1 MTGRCMGVK
10 GGLLG
15 GRRGASGRGARLSLW
30 ALGALMGV
38 SLGVIQAQE
47 EPDVAAGAP
56 GDAVSLGESAYF
68 EATTA
73 RYFDRGEAA
82 RAVALIVAPID
93 TAEDEALLEAWR
105 WKCEQW
111 NWSLAVVGVQSQSGL
126 PPAKRREAGSW
137 LQRQISRWVAEAQTS
152 ALAEG
157 EELPRLPMIAY
168 AQGEGADWLM
178 PEWVEG
184 RSQVRAWA
192 VKGGRRFPKL
202 KMNQRG
208 QAEESPSAEMAP
220 GFLIGTQGTSRGMRE
235 FVVGL
240 RQQDLTRRLA
250 FFASQGNL
258 KLNPEVEDELALQ
271 FLKAAMRPE
280 PEAERWVHADTGAML
295 TAEVLEKGQAY
306 ELANYLWFPDGE
318 LHGAWDSLCVQRT
331 VEPPM
336 VVKMFS
342 KYVNRPPQAFDRI
355 EFHHNKL
362 GKERKGIL
370 LFAIDDKRP
379 QSIFQSAEWID
390 FAREQGWAVLV
401 FNIRKGERIK
411 TYNKAV
417 DYLDGRLF
425 QFIDEGPFK
434 ALKDLPI
441 VWIGE
446 GRPAYWMQHIM
457 IKRPER
463 FAAWAAEGTPE
474 FVTMPQGTRMPP
486 GLIVAPKPELHFP
499 SLFYL
504 QDLRKVH
511 QANRVCLLA
520 NGRGN
525 LDQEYVDEFTQ
536 LFLEGVAK
544 LGRGNGFWWRY
555 RDSQPLTLSQS
566 QQGVDPADYVWFPN
580 QIVAGTWQLLSRERP
595 QVPVPTIEQFTLE
608 TRVEEIP
615 ELSLYLRIPGSVDK
629 NSPREIKGVMCFCT
643 WQQEDT
649 TLLNRLKRP
658 DDHLVALAE
667 RNDLAMIT
675 WNTASLVPR
684 GTSIFSLDEEAMEA
698 LSAKYDEIGEYWL
711 KAIEKVCRDHKL
723 PRDNFFLHGQSR
735 GSVYANRIA
744 LRHPDKFLAVH
755 THIGAHYEEP
765 VEEASNVIWLVTTG
779 EIDGGYTQSRQFFL
793 KGQEQGFPMMIK
805 AGPSLGHR
813 SRDDIELL
821 SHSFFEY
828 VLNLRDRA
836 DLRTE
841 TGDEGTVT
849 PADLFREDLEKAPY
863 FGDFINHEVY
873 PKDEG
878 EWVPEGQRIK
888 LPNETMANAWG
899 MPPAKES

>member
-1 MTGRCMGVK
+1 MMKVCPSVTRFLAILAI
-10 GGLLG
+10 GLGSAINSAQSQDAGADSPESEWESLG
-15 GRRGASGRGARLSLW
+15 QSAFFAEASGWYYQPEEAPR
-30 ALGALMGV
+30 
-38 SLGVIQAQE
+38 VI
-47 EPDVAAGAP
+47 
-56 GDAVSLGESAYF
+56 
-68 EATTA
+68 
-73 RYFDRGEAA
+73 
-82 RAVALIVAPID
+82 ALIVAPSQSAMD
-93 TAEDEALLEAWR
+93 PALQESWR

-111 NWSLAVVGVQSQSGL
+111 NWALAVVGIESQ
-126 PPAKRREAGSW
+126 PDIPVAKRRGAGSW
-137 LQRQISRWVAEAQTS
+137 LQRQISRWMAEQQ
-152 ALAEG
+152 LANQPAGEDG
-157 EELPRLPMIAY
+157 EERRRLPVVAY

-178 PEWVEG
+178 PEWLEG

-192 VKGGRRFPKL
+192 VKGVRRFPKL
-202 KMNQRG
+202 KMNRRG
-208 QAEESPSAEMAP
+208 MDEEAPAPEMAP
-220 GFLIGTQGTSRGMRE
+220 GMFLGSRANSRGAQE
-235 FVVGL
+235 FVMTM
-240 RQQDLTRRLA
+240 RQQDLSRRLA

-271 FLKAAMRPE
+271 FLRDSMQPA
-280 PEAERWVHADTGAML
+280 PEAERWVHVETGEPL
-295 TAEVLEKGQAY
+295 TEEVLERGRPN
-306 ELANYLWFPDGE
+306 ELASFIWFPNGE
-318 LHGAWDSLCVQRT
+318 LQGAWDSLCVKRSS
-331 VEPPM
+331 EPPM

-342 KYVNRPPQAFDRI
+342 KYITKPPRAFDRI

-362 GKERKGIL
+362 GPDRKGIL

-379 QSIFQSAEWID
+379 QRIFQDAKWID
-390 FAREQGWAVLV
+390 FAKKQGWAVLV
-401 FNIRKGERIK
+401 FNIRKGERIR
-411 TYNKAV
+411 TYNSAV
-417 DYLDGRLF
+417 NYLDGRLF
-425 QFIDEGPFK
+425 QFLDEGPFK
-434 ALKDLPI
+434 DLKELPI
-441 VWIGE
+441 VWVGE
-446 GRPAYWMQHIM
+446 GRPAYWMQHLM
-457 IKRPER
+457 VRRPDR
-463 FAAWAAEGTPE
+463 FLTWVASGTPE
-474 FVTMPQGTRMPP
+474 FATMPQGTRMPP
-486 GLIVAPKPELHFP
+486 GLIVAPSPELHFP
-499 SLFYL
+499 SLFFL

-525 LDQEYVDEFTQ
+525 LDQGYIDEFNRT
-536 LFLEGVAK
+536 FIEGVAA

-566 QQGVDPADYVWFPN
+566 RQGVDPADYVWFPN
-580 QIVAGTWQLLSRERP
+580 QIVAGTWQLLSRDRP
-595 QVPVPTIEQFTLE
+595 QVPVPTIKQFTLE
-608 TRVEEIP
+608 TRIEEIP
-615 ELSLYLRIPGSVDK
+615 ELSLYVRIPGSVGSDE
-629 NSPREIKGVMCFCT
+629 PRELKGVMCFCT

-711 KAIEKVCRDHKL
+711 EAIEKVCREYKL
-723 PRDNFFLHGQSR
+723 PRENFFLHGQSR

-765 VEEASNVIWLVTTG
+765 VEAASDVIWLVTTG
-779 EIDGGYTQSRQFFL
+779 EIDGGYAQSRQFFL